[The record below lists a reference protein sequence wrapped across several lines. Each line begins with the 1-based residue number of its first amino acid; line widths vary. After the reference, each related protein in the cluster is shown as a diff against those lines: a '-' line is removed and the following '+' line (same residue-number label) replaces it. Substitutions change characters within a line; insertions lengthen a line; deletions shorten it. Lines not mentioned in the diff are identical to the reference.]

1 MGYVMNT
8 YNRYDISLVKGN
20 GAYLYDIHDNR
31 YVDFASGIAVTN
43 LGHANPEITA
53 VIAEQAATLIHTSN
67 LYKNPLQ
74 EETAEMIS
82 KVSFDGEVFFCN
94 SGAEANE
101 GALKLARIY
110 GYKKYNG
117 KRYKIITMINSF
129 HGRTFA
135 TLSATGQEKVKKG
148 FEPTLD
154 YVTHV
159 PFNDIDA
166 IKNAIDDETVAIMLE
181 VIQGE
186 GGVLPAEEN
195 YLKELRKLCSEKDI
209 VLIFDEVQTGIGRTG
224 KVFAYQHYG
233 VEPDVMSMAKGIGN
247 GFPMG
252 AMIAKRA
259 FSQYL
264 SPGTHA
270 TTFGGNYLGCAI
282 AKKVLSIISD
292 EQFLKAVNE
301 KAIYLSDK
309 LKKIFEGIGTVR
321 GKGLMIGIKFNDS
334 ISANDFISISN
345 RNRVLTVPAGDNT
358 IRIYPPL
365 NIQEDVLDEGLALLE
380 KSVRELK

>member
-74 EETAEMIS
+74 EEAAEMIS

-159 PFNDIDA
+159 PFNDIAA

-186 GGVLPAEEN
+186 GGVLPADEN
-195 YLKELRKLCSEKDI
+195 YLKELRKLCTEKII
-209 VLIFDEVQTGIGRTG
+209 VLILMKFQTGIGRTG

-233 VEPDVMSMAKGIGN
+233 VEPDVMTMAK
-247 GFPMG
+247 
-252 AMIAKRA
+252 
-259 FSQYL
+259 
-264 SPGTHA
+264 
-270 TTFGGNYLGCAI
+270 
-282 AKKVLSIISD
+282 
-292 EQFLKAVNE
+292 E
-301 KAIYLSDK
+301 
-309 LKKIFEGIGTVR
+309 
-321 GKGLMIGIKFNDS
+321 
-334 ISANDFISISN
+334 
-345 RNRVLTVPAGDNT
+345 
-358 IRIYPPL
+358 
-365 NIQEDVLDEGLALLE
+365 
-380 KSVRELK
+380 